1 MTCDAY
7 YNSHPEPPQG
17 INRCDNRQIEA
28 GTAQAVALL
37 GASTTLFGIVNLF
50 VTGWT
55 IKKLGIK
62 SALLIQVFWPAVR
75 LAIQNV
81 GVTTG
86 GANGIIIVQ
95 CSQIITIVGG
105 PSGYLLSLTS
115 YVTEICEHKERTGS
129 LGRLQGC
136 AMFGTAVGFLA
147 GGLLSDAFGILTP
160 FRVALAL
167 FLVSCLY
174 VFLFLPWI
182 PPNKAE
188 LARMSKGVRR
198 LFGPLRIFSPQKW
211 VLRDGRIQTQYG
223 ALLLGL
229 GVFLGVLATGYIA
242 VLLQMYS
249 TDTFGFGTKENGYLI
264 FLYALLRGLF
274 LMFAFP
280 CIINVGRNWL
290 KRYNDSK
297 TIANG
302 KPHENEAIT
311 DLSTN
316 PEEFNTVEAIENE
329 QEPVE
334 PPKLTDEKETFA
346 FDLLYVKA
354 SLILDGIL
362 TLAAS
367 FVWEGWQIYLVAVL
381 LPFAA
386 GTGAASKGTILQMCL
401 ASERTDALSAI
412 TLVENLAR
420 LSTSTS
426 PVLHYIL
433 LDRYTDMAMKRWCLV
448 SFSQLWQISENHT
461 LCSHVTP

>member
-1 MTCDAY
+1 MTCNAY
-7 YNSHPEPPQG
+7 YDTHPEPPPG
-17 INRCDNRQIEA
+17 IDRCSNRQIES

-37 GASTTLFGIVNLF
+37 AASTTFFGIANLF

-81 GVTTG
+81 GVMTG
-86 GANGIIIVQ
+86 GSNGIIIVQ

-105 PSGYLLSLTS
+105 PSGYLLSLNS
-115 YVTEICEHKERTGS
+115 YVTEISEHKERTGA
-129 LGRLQGC
+129 LGMLQGC
-136 AMFGTAVGFLA
+136 AMFGAAIGFLA

-167 FLVSCLY
+167 FLTSCLY

-182 PPNKAE
+182 PPDKAE
-188 LARMSKGVRR
+188 VGRKSKGIRR
-198 LFGPLRIFSPQKW
+198 LFGPLKIFAPQKW
-211 VLRDGRIQTQYG
+211 VLQDGRIQTQYG
-223 ALLLGL
+223 APLLGL
-229 GVFLGVLATGYIA
+229 GVFLGVLATGYIP

-249 TDTFGFGTKENGYLI
+249 TDIFGFGTTENGYLI

-274 LMFAFP
+274 LMLAFP
-280 CIINVGRNWL
+280 RIIDVGRNWL
-290 KRYNDSK
+290 KRRDGSS
-297 TIANG
+297 TTTNG
-302 KPHENEAIT
+302 KLPENEAIP
-311 DLSTN
+311 DLPTN
-316 PEEFNTVEAIENE
+316 PNELNTTEAIENI
-329 QEPVE
+329 QEPTE
-334 PPKLTDEKETFA
+334 PPKLADEKETFA
-346 FDLLYVKA
+346 FDLLYTKF

-367 FVWEGWQIYLVAVL
+367 FVWKGWQIYLVAAL

-386 GTGAASKGTILQMCL
+386 GTGASSKGTILQMCL

-420 LSTSTS
+420 LSTGMS
-426 PVLHYIL
+426 L
-433 LDRYTDMAMKRWCLV
+433 LDLDVDGC
-448 SFSQLWQISENHT
+448 
-461 LCSHVTP
+461 